1 MEEQER
7 IQQIVD
13 LLQETRRE
21 HHRAYAETNGAD
33 PQWPSWYAERIHEQ
47 FNALLESPLTESE
60 IAEQLSALEEEHRD
74 EAPEVNWAEYYA
86 RALLK
91 WSIRR

>member
-7 IQQIVD
+7 IERIVD

-21 HHRAYAETNGAD
+21 HHRAYSETDGAD
-33 PQWPSWYAERIHEQ
+33 PEWPVWYAKRIYEPL
-47 FNALLESPLTESE
+47 NALLEGHLTEGE
-60 IAEQLSALEEEHRD
+60 IAEQLSALEDEHRD
-74 EAPEVNWAEYYA
+74 EAPDVSWAEYYA

-91 WSIRR
+91 WSMRR

>member
-7 IQQIVD
+7 IEQIVA

-21 HHRAYAETNGAD
+21 HHRAYSETDGAD
-33 PQWPSWYAERIHEQ
+33 PTWPSWYAERIYEPL
-47 FNALLESPLTESE
+47 NALLENPLTESE

-91 WSIRR
+91 WSMRR